1 MKINLQNPP
10 LPSISST
17 LFGLLL
23 ISLMPAL
30 LILERFKVF
39 LLVVFMQLG
48 ILAYAFIEPAY
59 SLAMHLA
66 LLFVLI
72 INSVRQSL

>member
-39 LLVVFMQLG
+39 LLVVFLQLG
-48 ILAYAFIEPAY
+48 ILTYAFIEPTH